1 MTHLSKVCYHLFLM
15 LMLAYLK
22 FISHYLGDWIMK
34 NALQA
39 QLLKAG
45 LVDSKKAKQISKQ
58 SQHAKRTGDSEGV
71 AAKKALA
78 EAQAKKVA
86 KDQQLNQEKQ
96 QQLEQKTLH
105 ANIVQMIKQHQITD
119 TAGEI
124 SYQFVDHSKIKK
136 IYITQKLYDQI
147 VAGHVVIA
155 RLEESN
161 GLDYAL
167 LPRPLADRI
176 NAKLEGFIVVS
187 NDQSENELEDDDPYA
202 AYVIPDDLMW

>member
-1 MTHLSKVCYHLFLM
+1 M
-15 LMLAYLK
+15 A
-22 FISHYLGDWIMK
+22 K

-45 LVDSKKAKQISKQ
+45 LVDSKKADKITKQAK
-58 SQHAKRTGDSEGV
+58 HAKRTGDSSATES
-71 AAKKALA
+71 KKALA
-78 EAQAKKVA
+78 AAQAEKA
-86 KDQQLNQEKQ
+86 EKDLKLNQQKQ

-105 ANIVQMIKQHQITD
+105 ANIIQMIKQHQILETD
-119 TAGEI
+119 GEV
-124 SYQFVDHSKIKK
+124 SYQFVDNSKIKK
-136 IYITQKLYDQI
+136 LHTTQKLYEQI

-155 RLEESN
+155 RLEE
-161 GLDYAL
+161 GYAL

-187 NDQSENELEDDDPYA
+187 NDKSEDAIEEDDPYA